1 MRLRTLK
8 QPVAFVYG
16 SQVVEL
22 HPCEEGMQIVARRK
36 HRERGVMLVVRELIA
51 AGDQVRRPKGWVP
64 QVGENVFVVP
74 PPEPGNPFARRRR
87 KATVT
92 AVIERAT
99 ELLIKIRYS
108 SRGKERFMPY
118 ERLVPRDGILLIQCE
133 RTPKDGTTES
143 EPTLFRPVA

>member
-1 MRLRTLK
+1 MGLRTLK

-16 SQVVEL
+16 NQVVEL
-22 HPCEEGMQIVARRK
+22 HPCEDGIHIVARRK
-36 HRERGVMLVVRELIA
+36 RRKRGVMVVVRELIA
-51 AGDQVRRPKGWVP
+51 AVDQVRRPKGWVP
-64 QVGENVFVVP
+64 QVGEKVFVAPTPQAWNPVP
-74 PPEPGNPFARRRR
+74 RRR
-87 KATVT
+87 KKATIT

-99 ELLIKIRYS
+99 ELLMKIRYS